1 MTDSMRVDLADRRA
15 LVTGGGTGI
24 GRAISLGLARCGAAV
39 VVNYSRSEREAEE
52 TVAAIRAGGGRALA
66 ARADVTEEAEV
77 EGLVATA
84 IAEFGG
90 LEILVANAGGPTGSI
105 LTDELTSAEWDVG
118 LDLNCKAV
126 FYCAKHA
133 LRRLPDGTGR
143 IIVTSSISGR
153 SGSAPGTITYAAA
166 KGAIYN
172 MVRNW
177 AKECGPRGITVNA
190 IAPGII
196 WTRIHQRNTDPETY
210 RELIARIPLG
220 RDGKPED
227 CVGPVLLLASDDGSF
242 ITGQTIEVNGGM
254 QMP

>member
-1 MTDSMRVDLADRRA
+1 MCKTWTCLLR
-15 LVTGGGTGI
+15 
-24 GRAISLGLARCGAAV
+24 
-39 VVNYSRSEREAEE
+39 
-52 TVAAIRAGGGRALA
+52 
-66 ARADVTEEAEV
+66 
-77 EGLVATA
+77 
-84 IAEFGG
+84 
-90 LEILVANAGGPTGSI
+90 P
-105 LTDELTSAEWDVG
+105 LTDELTSAAWDTG
-118 LDLNCKAV
+118 LDLNCKSV

-133 LRRLPDGTGR
+133 LPRLPDGTGR

-172 MVRNW
+172 MVRSW
-177 AKECGPRGITVNA
+177 AKEYGPRGITVNA

-210 RELIARIPLG
+210 GELISRIPLG
-220 RDGKPED
+220 RDGKPDD

>member
-1 MTDSMRVDLADRRA
+1 MADPMLVDLKSRRA

-24 GRAISLGLARCGAAV
+24 GRAIAIGLARSGAAV
-39 VVNYSRSEREAEE
+39 VVNYSRSEQGANE
-52 TVAAIRAGGGRALA
+52 TVEEIRRSGGLEIAVK
-66 ARADVTEEAEV
+66 ADVTDEDQV
-77 EGLVATA
+77 ELLVNTVVR
-84 IAEFGG
+84 EYGG
-90 LEILVANAGGPTGSI
+90 LEILVANAGGPTGTVA
-105 LTDELTSAEWDVG
+105 TDALTSQEWDEG

-133 LRRLPDGTGR
+133 LHHLPDRIGR

-172 MVRNW
+172 MVRSW
-177 AKECGPRGITVNA
+177 AKEYGQRGITANA

-196 WTRIHQRNTDPETY
+196 WTRIHQQGTDPESY
-210 RELIARIPLG
+210 KQLITRVPLA
-220 RDGKPED
+220 RDGQPED
-227 CVGPVLLLASDDGSF
+227 CVGPVLLLASDDGSY